1 MIFLLFF
8 WTQPECI
15 SNLDI
20 ACRTPDAEIDRF
32 GRMHVVWY
40 AGDEFNDWDVY
51 YSRSDNGGW
60 LPTEMIWDAVLG
72 VSDTKVSVDTL
83 GNPHLLWIDWISDA
97 VAKLYYMY
105 HSGTEWIG
113 PVDLS
118 DSLSIPNTGTCDIA
132 VDKNSIVHIVWS
144 DTRIGNKEI
153 CYSKNYGDG
162 WTSPLNI
169 SNLSGDDKFPR
180 MALCNNRIFVVWED
194 EPGEKDVFLA
204 QFNGSQWLAPENVS
218 QTPGV
223 SSRSP
228 AVSVGKYHIPMV
240 AWQESVDMYPY
251 FNRYPWAD
259 TSRVWSD
266 IGTWPDV
273 ATDTFDIPHVVATG
287 GDPPVVDPELRYATL
302 TDTGWVYEVLPIG
315 ELWEPTHPVV
325 IIDSS
330 NVVHIVFK
338 AKHLSDPDIDIYY
351 MRSDGGGGISEDL
364 NTDDT
369 VISYNGK
376 IYINPNEN
384 GVYEVYDLT
393 GKVIKRGSFVS
404 GESYIIL
411 KGIPTG
417 TYFIRIGRERLR
429 KILLLK

>member
-105 HSGTEWIG
+105 NSGTEWIG

-144 DTRIGNKEI
+144 DNRIGNKEI
-153 CYSKNYGDG
+153 CYSKNYGNG

-169 SNLSGDDKFPR
+169 SNLSGDDKFPDI
-180 MALCNNRIFVVWED
+180 ALCNNRIFVVWED

-204 QFNGSQWLAPENVS
+204 QFNGSQWL
-218 QTPGV
+218 TP
-223 SSRSP
+223 
-228 AVSVGKYHIPMV
+228 
-240 AWQESVDMYPY
+240 
-251 FNRYPWAD
+251 
-259 TSRVWSD
+259 
-266 IGTWPDV
+266 
-273 ATDTFDIPHVVATG
+273 
-287 GDPPVVDPELRYATL
+287 
-302 TDTGWVYEVLPIG
+302 
-315 ELWEPTHPVV
+315 
-325 IIDSS
+325 
-330 NVVHIVFK
+330 
-338 AKHLSDPDIDIYY
+338 
-351 MRSDGGGGISEDL
+351 
-364 NTDDT
+364 
-369 VISYNGK
+369 
-376 IYINPNEN
+376 
-384 GVYEVYDLT
+384 
-393 GKVIKRGSFVS
+393 
-404 GESYIIL
+404 
-411 KGIPTG
+411 
-417 TYFIRIGRERLR
+417 
-429 KILLLK
+429 